1 MPRTRTL
8 PPHLESRRSGY
19 HWRRRLPR
27 PARPDDAPPRNAFL
41 CLSLRT
47 HVFAD
52 AKTLARRLTAMS
64 DQVFAA
70 DAETTM
76 AIAPDTQFSM
86 LESLARFEIDAF
98 ERARA
103 VAGPRDPQA
112 AALELRR
119 EGALQDVLRRALHLG
134 DREVARRPLRHVA
147 ARLGIALAET
157 DEDWTALAYEATKV
171 LLDVSRERARR
182 AQGRYDHPTPYF
194 RRAVGAEEAIPPRE
208 RSDHDAV
215 VEPAALASAAPQAD
229 HRPASAAPVASVAT
243 AETSQ
248 TLRPSCLDDARPG
261 DAARPRGTADPAAP
275 PPSSRPQPA
284 PANRMPVIVPADLD
298 CPDGLDEAAWQAARI
313 AARPPRVLVDRTLLS
328 NASQA
333 ALAKAR
339 GITLTE
345 AIELHYE
352 LIGLGYRAPFD
363 VRQRRKPL
371 DAEKRAA
378 SVEDRLSEDHKGK
391 RRLALDFWPA
401 VLGDVPVDEIPVDD
415 VNDALDLFA
424 RVPNNH
430 GRSEADRK
438 KFGLVE
444 LVELADA
451 KAAAGL
457 KKVAAAQARGAPAE
471 EVDGLRLKAH
481 EKRISVSTYVKHA
494 RVLRAVGE
502 MLWDMHLIDHNPFS
516 ICSWTTNDVADM
528 QKAEGG
534 RARSAW
540 DDRIDILFRS
550 PIYQAPLEDLGDPL
564 FWAPLIARH
573 QGLRME
579 ECLQL
584 GPDDFGSDKGV
595 SYLQVR
601 KTAVNAIKTLSSERR
616 LPLHPQMVELGLL
629 KLVEMRRQ
637 EGRIRLFPHLGRGVQ
652 KETFSANF
660 SKRFA
665 YYRRTNGCYWPG
677 LDFHALRTTFHNDL
691 LSDGQSDALRCR
703 LMGHARTD
711 EGDLSYGQSLGI
723 EPLAERMKSIVVD
736 VSMIRRPFSDQPS
749 AARAPGQGARL
760 RLVG

>member
-27 PARPDDAPPRNAFL
+27 PARGGIDPPRKTFL

-76 AIAPDTQFSM
+76 AIATDTQFSL

-119 EGALQDVLRRALHLG
+119 EEALQDVLRQALHLG
-134 DREVARRPLRHVA
+134 DREVARRPLRRVA
-147 ARLGIALAET
+147 ARLGIELAET

-182 AQGRYDHPTPYF
+182 AQGCYDHPTPYF
-194 RRAVGAEEAIPPRE
+194 RRAVGADAPDWPPNALPR
-208 RSDHDAV
+208 HDMTVA
-215 VEPAALASAAPQAD
+215 PAPLA
-229 HRPASAAPVASVAT
+229 
-243 AETSQ
+243 
-248 TLRPSCLDDARPG
+248 C
-261 DAARPRGTADPAAP
+261 AAP
-275 PPSSRPQPA
+275 PAQPSPAPIASTAASGRPQPA
-284 PANRMPVIVPADLD
+284 RPHLARPGEAADHETEADLAGAHDGAPAPSGPAAPTLATPTPLILPADLE
-298 CPDGLDEAAWQAARI
+298 CPEGLDGAAWQAARI
-313 AARPPRVLVDRTLLS
+313 AARPPRVLVDGTLLS
-328 NASQA
+328 EGARA
-333 ALAKAR
+333 AAGKAR
-339 GITLTE
+339 GITLAE

-401 VLGDVPVDEIPVDD
+401 VLGDVPVDEIPIDD

-438 KFGLVE
+438 RFGLVE
-444 LVELADA
+444 LVERADA
-451 KAAAGL
+451 EAAAGRRT
-457 KKVAAAQARGAPAE
+457 VAAAEARGAPAE
-471 EVDGLRLKAH
+471 EVDRLRLKAH
-481 EKRISVSTYVKHA
+481 VARISVSTYVKHA

-502 MLWDMHLIDHNPFS
+502 MLWDMRLIDNNPFS
-516 ICSWTTNDVADM
+516 ICSWTKDEVADM

-534 RARSAW
+534 RARAAW
-540 DDRIDILFRS
+540 DDRIDILLRS
-550 PIYQAPLEDLGDPL
+550 PIYRAPLEDVGDPL

-595 SYLQVR
+595 PYLRVR
-601 KTAVNAIKTLSSERR
+601 KTVINGVKTLSSERT
-616 LPLHPQMVELGLL
+616 LPLHPQMIELGLL
-629 KLVEMRRQ
+629 KLVELRRR
-637 EGRIRLFPHLGRGVQ
+637 EGRIRLFPHLRRGVQ

-665 YYRRTNGCYWPG
+665 YYRRTNGCYWRG

-691 LSDGQSDALRCR
+691 LSDGKSDALRCR

-711 EGDLSYGQSLGI
+711 EGDQSYGQSLGI
-723 EPLAERMKSIVVD
+723 AALADRMTSVVVD
-736 VSMIRRPFSDQPS
+736 VSMVRRPFDDQPS
-749 AARAPGQGARL
+749 ATHALGQGPGL